1 MVRQIYT
8 IKQPPIFIHS
18 NPVLDTRNVQNA
30 ADISIYNECEHD
42 VEIDPDIFYD
52 VSTPELD
59 IESDKDESDNESA
72 LQYKTCKIMKIIYIC
87 IYP

>member
-1 MVRQIYT
+1 M
-8 IKQPPIFIHS
+8 F
-18 NPVLDTRNVQNA
+18 DTWNVQNP

-59 IESDKDESDNESA
+59 IEPDKDETDNESA
-72 LQYKTCKIMKIIYIC
+72 PAIQNLQDNEDNIHLHLSMSTDISSDNGILI
-87 IYP
+87 